1 MDSKGSSALSENLLF
16 SLSSSECNFQQ
27 GEQESQKSSLSIV
40 LLFCLTTTANAEVST
55 QLFPEALLKDL
66 STPPEHFGA
75 VFQLMPF

>member
-16 SLSSSECNFQQ
+16 SLSRSESNFQQ
-27 GEQESQKSSLSIV
+27 GEQESQKSLSIV
-40 LLFCLTTTANAEVST
+40 LLFCLTTTANAEVSA
-55 QLFPEALLKDL
+55 QLFPGALLKDL